1 MLFTKIRS
9 TEADAMSGA
18 GSEFSGLELFFI
30 ICAVIGGG
38 LFIVRFVIQF
48 LGSGDTG
55 ADTDLEVGHADVD
68 HVDADVSFK
77 LLTLQGLTAFFM
89 MFGLVGFA
97 MLRESHAQSG
107 VALASALAA
116 GLGTVWL
123 IGKIFS
129 SVKKLQS
136 SGTLDNAGAIGEQ
149 GTVYLT
155 IRAQGTGKVQVTMH
169 GRPREFEA
177 TAKDGAE
184 IKTGERIRV
193 LEVNN
198 SVLVVE
204 KM

>member
-1 MLFTKIRS
+1 
-9 TEADAMSGA
+9 MSGA
-18 GSEFSGLELFFI
+18 SPAFSGLELFFI

-38 LFIVRFVIQF
+38 LFIVRFAIQLF
-48 LGSGDTG
+48 GGGDTD
-55 ADTDLEVGHADVD
+55 ADTDTDLQVGHADVD

-97 MLRESHAQSG
+97 MLRESHASGG
-107 VALASALAA
+107 VALASASAA

-123 IGKIFS
+123 IGRIFS

-136 SGTLDNAGAIGEQ
+136 SGTMDNAAAVGEQ

-184 IKTGERIRV
+184 IKTGERIKV
-193 LEVNN
+193 LEVNG

-204 KM
+204 RV